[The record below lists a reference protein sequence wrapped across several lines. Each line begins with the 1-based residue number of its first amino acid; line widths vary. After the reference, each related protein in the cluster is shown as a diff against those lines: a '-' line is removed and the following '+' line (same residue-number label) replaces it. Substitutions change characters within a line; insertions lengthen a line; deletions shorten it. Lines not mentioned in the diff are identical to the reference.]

1 MKLNLKERLQSLKMV
16 QHLLADH
23 QFRSLMD
30 EGWRPASIHLDQ
42 LLRALAKTHSKAEAS
57 CSRAVSSA

>member
-1 MKLNLKERLQSLKMV
+1 MKLNLKERLQSLKTV

-23 QFRSLMD
+23 QFRSLVD
-30 EGWRPASIHLDQ
+30 EGWRTASIHLDQ